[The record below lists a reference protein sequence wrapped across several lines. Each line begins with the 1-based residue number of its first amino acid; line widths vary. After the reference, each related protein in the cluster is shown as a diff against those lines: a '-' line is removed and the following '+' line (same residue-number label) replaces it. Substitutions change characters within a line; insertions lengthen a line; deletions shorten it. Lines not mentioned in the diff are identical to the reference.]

1 MTATPK
7 STTNQRTI
15 WIAII
20 TLTIFVASFLVWSS
34 ARSANSM
41 TAAASTDQS
50 FTQAPPG
57 AKVKLV
63 LEITESTP
71 DGLIRGKL
79 LDKQTEKLYSRTTT
93 AVTAHSSGSTK
104 IVMGKS
110 SDIHP
115 AAVIHITG
123 AVKNDHTVDAEQIVI
138 LTGYVEI
145 K

>member
-7 STTNQRTI
+7 SATNPRTI

-20 TLTIFVASFLVWSS
+20 ALTIFLAAFMIWSS

-41 TAAASTDQS
+41 TAAASTDVS
-50 FTQAPPG
+50 FTQAQPG

-71 DGLIRGKL
+71 GGLIRGRL
-79 LDKQTEKLYSRTTT
+79 LEKQTDKIYSRTTT
-93 AVTAHSSGSTK
+93 AVTAHSTGATK
-104 IVMGKS
+104 VVMGKP
-110 SDIHP
+110 SDIHS
-115 AAVIHITG
+115 AAVIHLTG
-123 AVKNDHTVDAEQIVI
+123 TVEDDHSVAAGQIVI
-138 LTGYVEI
+138 LTGYVET

>member
-1 MTATPK
+1 MTTTPK
-7 STTNQRTI
+7 SRTNPRTI

-20 TLTIFVASFLVWSS
+20 TLTILVAAFMVWSS

-50 FTQAPPG
+50 FTQAQPG

-71 DGLIRGKL
+71 GGLIRGKL
-79 LDKQTEKLYSRTTT
+79 LEKQTEKLYSRTTT
-93 AVTAHSSGSTK
+93 TVTAHSTDATK
-104 IVMGKS
+104 VVMGKS

-115 AAVIHITG
+115 VAVIHLTG
-123 AVKNDHTVDAEQIVI
+123 TVKDDRTVDAEQIVI